1 MRADDALMSRF
12 GNGGVV
18 TIKDSVGDAVPPAQ
32 SWALRVRLGTWPGFA
47 VAAWGFLFAVP
58 SFVWALGG
66 TFGVQS
72 TVAPSLV
79 KLAHDRVPWFLAVL
93 WVTGFLKLFGA
104 LIGIGLTRRRGKWT
118 GRLLVFC
125 GFGAAVL
132 LVWHGCQF
140 VVHGV
145 LVEAGARAVAPDLA
159 GLTRWYLYLW
169 GPWFIAGGLA
179 FAAAATHYVRRHD
192 GRREA
197 RLYGSVGA
205 LGALL
210 LSMASVVTGIG

>member
-1 MRADDALMSRF
+1 MTIKHSSDDAVRPAPSRAPRF
-12 GNGGVV
+12 RPG
-18 TIKDSVGDAVPPAQ
+18 Q
-32 SWALRVRLGTWPGFA
+32 WPGFA
-47 VAAWGFLFAVP
+47 VAAWGVLFAVP

-66 TFGVQS
+66 TFGAQS

-79 KLAHDRVPWFLAVL
+79 QLADDRVTWFLAVL

-104 LIGIGLTRRRGKWT
+104 LVGIGLTRRRGKWT
-118 GRLLVFC
+118 GRLMVFC
-125 GFGAAVL
+125 GGGATVL
-132 LVWHGCQF
+132 LVWHGCLF

-145 LVEAGARAVAPDLA
+145 LVEAGARAVAPDLV

-179 FAAAATHYVRRHD
+179 FAVAATHYVRRHD
-192 GRREA
+192 GRREV

-210 LSMASVVTGIG
+210 LSLASVVTGIG